1 MEVTKTMTETMDEA
15 KAKIK
20 KMNEAMAKIEL
31 GTAFIDNIINLK
43 IGFFEPDGRRISLQE
58 YLTSEEEEEAKGYIV
73 DLIIKKQTE
82 AWEFLKDETEEK
94 KPEVVE
100 KVIYKEPEKKAE
112 KKTEKKAA
120 PKTYNPVP
128 DTGTIYNCIMVK
140 GMTIAEIAEKFG
152 CEKSGIYKKCK
163 IEDIPTRKPSEA

>member
-1 MEVTKTMTETMDEA
+1 MEIEKTMEDTVKEA

-20 KMNEAMAKIEL
+20 KMHEAMASMEL
-31 GTAFIDNIINLK
+31 GTTFIDNIMELK
-43 IGFFEPDGRRISLQE
+43 IGFFDADGRRISLQE
-58 YLTSEEEEEAKGYIV
+58 YLTPEEEEEAKGHIV

-82 AWEFLKDETEEK
+82 AWDYLRSEVEEK

-100 KVIYKEPEKKAE
+100 KVIYKEPE

-140 GMTIAEIAEKFG
+140 GMTIAEIAETFG

-163 IEDIPTRKPSEA
+163 IEDIPTRKPSEP